1 MELSEIGEKSPKIPE
16 VEIGEWFEPFKKYD
30 AVPYIGGSTE
40 KRGKKFPFNL
50 KDISR
55 FVIDTFWLPE
65 PQLEYQQTTGDKES
79 RVVLMSLAQD
89 PDAAFI
95 VPTRF
100 GVELKL
106 ADGRMLLNLF
116 TPNED
121 LGALADAGNWFSASE
136 GRYGTVLFNETN
148 GELADA
154 KLRIVEIDKPQNQ
167 A

>member
-1 MELSEIGEKSPKIPE
+1 MELSETGEKPQNIPE
-16 VEIGEWFEPFKKYD
+16 VEVDEWFEPFRKYD
-30 AVPYIGGSTE
+30 LIPYVGKPEE
-40 KRGKKFPFNL
+40 KRGKKIPFEL
-50 KDISR
+50 KDVSR

-65 PQLEYQQTTGDKES
+65 PQREYVQTTGDKIS
-79 RVVLMSLAQD
+79 RVVLMSIAQD
-89 PDAAFI
+89 PDAAAI
-95 VPTRF
+95 APTRF

-116 TPNED
+116 TSNED

-148 GELADA
+148 GELRDA